1 MKEKRFQLFLSIFI
15 MVIGVLLIA
24 YPKSL
29 EWYRDY
35 QQQKLVKNWEQSL
48 LLIND
53 SDGYGEEQTYLKN
66 SINSNFNKNRKTE
79 EVLSTPDNKGVK
91 EEVQVELQE
100 EEKSDN
106 VITTAHIEG
115 MIKIEKINL
124 NLPILEGATEENMK
138 LSVASIYGTGKAG
151 QIGNYSIAGHRSR
164 TYGRNFNRLDEVEIG
179 DRIEID
185 NGGAQYTYIVKEK
198 LYVSPD
204 DVWVLNSNVK
214 DREITLITCHPMVN
228 PTQRLIIK
236 GIIE

>member
-1 MKEKRFQLFLSIFI
+1 MKEKRFQKFLSIFT

-24 YPKSL
+24 YPKTL

-53 SDGYGEEQTYLKN
+53 SDGYGEEQTYLQD
-66 SINSNFNKNRKTE
+66 SINSTFNKTKTTE
-79 EVLSTPDNKGVK
+79 EILSTSENEEVGEEAQ
-91 EEVQVELQE
+91 EEVQE
-100 EEKSDN
+100 EETDKD
-106 VITTAHIEG
+106 ITPVLIEG

-164 TYGRNFNRLDEVEIG
+164 TYGRNFNRLEEVEIG

-185 NGGAQYTYIVKEK
+185 NGGAKYTYTVKEK
-198 LYVSPD
+198 LYVNPD
-204 DVWVLNSNVK
+204 DVWVLNSNAK
-214 DREITLITCHPMVN
+214 DREITLITCHPMIN

-236 GIIE
+236 GTIE